1 MAINLHT
8 KYATPLSKRFTLE
21 SKTDAF
27 AGKKFDFDGMRS
39 IVVSTADKVT
49 INDYNRT
56 ATANRFGTPAE
67 LGDTTQTLTMG
78 QDKSF
83 VFAIDAGNAS
93 DQQYIKKVND
103 IIMTAWDEQCVPLVD
118 MYRFGKWTNGAGL
131 GALNSTALTN
141 QTVIS
146 AIMTGSAAMSN
157 KLVPKKNRVLF
168 ISETVYISAKLASTV
183 LYNEKLTDDAIRR
196 GVVGYLDGMEVIPVP
211 DSYLPTGVNFLI
223 KYKDSTVDPMK
234 LKHLS
239 VFKDPQ
245 DIDGELGRA
254 RFYFDSF
261 VLDNYVNGLYVHAKS
276 GMIPVPTLTN
286 TSNKIT
292 FACDGATGIKYTVDG
307 SNPKTSATAETVL
320 AAAFSTGVDLTAGQ
334 TMRAYGYKANSVNSP
349 IAETSYTA

>member
-27 AGKKFDFDGMRS
+27 AGKKFDFDGLRS

-49 INDYNRT
+49 INDYNRS
-56 ATANRFGTPAE
+56 ASSNRFGTPAE

-103 IIMTAWDEQCVPLVD
+103 IITTAWDEQCVPLVD
-118 MYRFGKWTNGAGL
+118 KYRFGKWINGAGL
-131 GALNSTALTN
+131 GSLNATALTN
-141 QTVIS
+141 TTALR

-157 KLVPKKNRVLF
+157 ELVPKKNRVLF
-168 ISETVYISAKLASTV
+168 ISETVYIEAKLASTV

-211 DSYLPTGVNFLI
+211 DSYLPDGINFLI

-239 VFKDPQ
+239 VYKDPQ
-245 DIDGELGRA
+245 DIDGELGRG

-276 GMIPVPTLTN
+276 GMLAPPTLTN
-286 TSNKIT
+286 TANKIT
-292 FACDGATGIKYTVDG
+292 FDCTGATGIKYTTDG
-307 SNPKTSATAETVL
+307 SNPKTGTATTIL
-320 AAAFSTGVDLTAGQ
+320 AAAFATAVTLTAGQ
-334 TMRAYGYKANSVNSP
+334 TLRCFAYADGTANSP
-349 IAETSYTA
+349 IAEASYTA

>member
-1 MAINLHT
+1 MAINLHS

-27 AGKKFDFDGMRS
+27 AGKKFDFDGLRS

-49 INDYNRT
+49 INDYNRS
-56 ATANRFGTPAE
+56 ASSNRFGTPAE
-67 LGDTTQTLTMG
+67 LGDTTQTLTMS

-118 MYRFGKWTNGAGL
+118 KYRFGKWANGAGL
-131 GALNSTALTN
+131 GIVNGTALTN
-141 QTVIS
+141 QTVVS

-211 DSYLPTGVNFLI
+211 DSYLPSGINFII
-223 KYKDSTVDPMK
+223 KYKDATVDPMK

-239 VFKDPQ
+239 VYKDPQ
-245 DIDGELGRA
+245 DIDGELGRC
-254 RFYFDSF
+254 RFYHDSF
-261 VLDNYVNGLYVHAKS
+261 VLDNYVDGIYVHAKS
-276 GMIPVPTLTN
+276 DTLALALTV
-286 TSNKIT
+286 TSNKVVPAST
-292 FACDGATGIKYTVDG
+292 SATGVKYTLDG
-307 SNPKTSATAETVL
+307 SNPKTAASPTTML
-320 AAAFSTGVDLTAGQ
+320 AAAFATGVTLTDGQ
-334 TMRAYGYKANSVNSP
+334 VFRGYAYADGYTNSA
-349 IAETSYTA
+349 IAEAVYTA